1 MIRGDTP
8 LNCAVTLEIA
18 GGAANYSVRAQQV
31 PRTEGFIIMKIETM
45 LKVGAR
51 VKVLQV
57 KGDLAQELRV
67 RGIRHCGTDLRPV
80 EPATNCRFC
89 GGDCDGL
96 H

>member
-1 MIRGDTP
+1 MNR
-8 LNCAVTLEIA
+8 AATLERA
-18 GGAANYSVRAQQV
+18 ESSANYRSVRSSVQ
-31 PRTEGFIIMKIETM
+31 RTEGFIMKIESM
-45 LKVGAR
+45 LKLGAR
-51 VKVLQV
+51 VKVLQA
-57 KGDLAQELRV
+57 KGDLALELRV